1 MQKLAAWLREK
12 KYFSNIRETFST
24 CSVQLS
30 FFSIAMKHFVFAF
43 AFLTLSFFSANAQ
56 EPQSYFLPDDVTFNK
71 NIPTPE
77 EYFNQQLGEWHL
89 THDQVL
95 NYMNE
100 IARISERAIIQE
112 YARSYENRPLV
123 HLIFTSEQNQNKLN
137 ELKELH
143 FNYSSG
149 EENMSPESVP
159 MVVNLG
165 YGVHGNESSATNS
178 SVLTA
183 YYLAAAQGEKIDRLL
198 ESTIILVDPCL
209 NPDGFVRH
217 STWANM
223 HQSLTDV
230 TSPDSRQ
237 FREVWP
243 GGRTNHYWFDLN
255 RDWLLLV
262 HPESRGRVAAFHEWK
277 PNIVTDHHE
286 MGANSTF
293 FFQPGVPSRNNPLT
307 PEENYRLTYEI
318 AKYHSAFLDEIG
330 SPYYMEEQFDD
341 YYFGK
346 GSSYPDVN
354 ASVGILFE
362 QAGFRGRIRETSN
375 GVKTLAFGI
384 KNQFTVSLSTLEAA
398 MNLKDE
404 LLQFQKKFYREALEL
419 ADNDAVKAWIF
430 GDENNRQTTLKLVDL
445 LQQHQIQV
453 YQNEQEI
460 TANGKTFKPG
470 FSFIVPKK
478 QPQYRLIK
486 SMFEINTEFADSTF
500 YDVSTWTFP
509 YAFNLPF
516 APINSLRNIQF
527 SEKQTELKQSEGKVV
542 GGKSSLG
549 YIFRWN
555 EYATP
560 EALFQ
565 IQNKGLMTKVATDE
579 FSFLIDGKE
588 ENFTYG
594 TILVP
599 AAGQEMDEEEIFS
612 LVALVAQQTDIDFYG
627 LDTGLATKGIHI
639 GSGSFVSL
647 EKPEVLML
655 VGGSVSSRDAGE
667 IWHLFDQRYKIPVTM
682 ADSDNMNN
690 ISLNRYNTLIL
701 PSGSYREINNAAT
714 EKIKGWTEE
723 GGTLIVV
730 KNAAS
735 WATRNDLG
743 KTQFKKGIEPD
754 TTLQLNYADRSKE
767 YSTNAIAG
775 AIFKTEMDIT
785 HPLCYGYLQRETP
798 VFKSGNAVAESLKT
812 KYAEPVKFSNEPFLS
827 GFVSDKNLERLKNAP
842 VVSVQ
847 SVGRGKVI
855 TYHESMTFRGT
866 WLGTNKL
873 FMNSVFFGKIIR

>member
-1 MQKLAAWLREK
+1 
-12 KYFSNIRETFST
+12 
-24 CSVQLS
+24 
-30 FFSIAMKHFVFAF
+30 MKHFVFAI
-43 AFLTLSFFSANAQ
+43 AFLSLSIFSANAQ
-56 EPQSYFLPDDVTFNK
+56 EPLSYFLPDDVTYDK

-77 EYFNQQLGEWHL
+77 TYFNQQLGQWHL
-89 THDQVL
+89 SHDQVL
-95 NYMNE
+95 NYMKE
-100 IARISERAIIQE
+100 IARISERAVIRE
-112 YARSYENRPLV
+112 YARSHENRPLV
-123 HLIFTSEQNQNKLN
+123 HLIITSEQNQKRLE

-143 FNYSSG
+143 VNFSQPGQNISS
-149 EENMSPESVP
+149 ENVP
-159 MVVNLG
+159 LVVNLG

-178 SVLTA
+178 SILTV
-183 YYLAAAQGEKIDRLL
+183 YYLAAAQGEKIDQLL
-198 ESTIILVDPCL
+198 ENTIILIDPCL

-223 HQSLTDV
+223 HQSIVDV

-255 RDWLLLV
+255 RDYLLLV
-262 HPESRGRVAAFHEWK
+262 HPESRGRVAAFHEWR

-286 MGANSTF
+286 MGASSTF

-318 AKYHSAFLDEIG
+318 AKYHSAFLDKIG

-375 GVKTLAFGI
+375 GIKKLAFGI
-384 KNQFTVSLSTLEAA
+384 KNQFSVSLSTLEAA

-404 LLQFQKKFYREALEL
+404 LLLFQKDFYREALEL
-419 ADNDAVKAWIF
+419 ADKDPVKAYIF
-430 GDENNRQTTLKLVDL
+430 GDENNRQTTLKFVDL

-453 YQNEQEI
+453 HSNEQDF
-460 TANGKTFKPG
+460 TADGKTFKPG
-470 FSFIVPKK
+470 FSFVVPRK

-516 APINSLRNIQF
+516 AKLTSFRNIQI
-527 SEKQTELKQSEGKVV
+527 SEKPAEPEIPGGKVF
-542 GGKSSLG
+542 GGKSSLA
-549 YIFRWN
+549 YLFRWN
-555 EYATP
+555 EYAAP

-565 IQNKGLMTKVATDE
+565 LQNKGLMTKVATDE
-579 FSFLIDGKE
+579 FTFIVDGKE

-599 AAGQEMDEEEIFS
+599 AAGQEMDEEGIFN
-612 LVALVAQQTDIDFYG
+612 LVSKMAQQTGIDFYG
-627 LDTGLATKGIHI
+627 LDTGLANKGIHI

-667 IWHLFDQRYKIPVTM
+667 IWHLFDQQYKIPVTL
-682 ADSDNMNN
+682 AESDNLGS
-690 ISLNRYNTLIL
+690 IDLNRYNTLIL
-701 PSGSYREINNAAT
+701 PAGSYREISNSAA
-714 EKIKGWTEE
+714 ENIERWTEA
-723 GGTLIVV
+723 GGTLITI
-730 KNAAS
+730 KNAAL
-735 WATRNDLG
+735 WASRNNLG
-743 KTQFKKGIEPD
+743 KIQYKKGIEPD
-754 TTLQLNYADRSKE
+754 TTLQLSYAERSKE
-767 YSTNAIAG
+767 YSLNAIAG

-785 HPLCYGYLQRETP
+785 HPLCYGYLQKELP
-798 VFKSGNAVAESLKT
+798 VFKSGNSVAESLKT
-812 KYAEPVKFSNEPFLS
+812 KYTEPVKFSDDPFLS
-827 GFVSDKNLERLKNAP
+827 GFVSDKNLERIKNSP

-847 SVGRGKVI
+847 SAGRGIVI
-855 TYHESMTFRGT
+855 SYHESMAFRGI